1 MAGVNKVILIG
12 NLGNDPDMRYMPNGE
27 PVANISIATSET
39 WNDKNTGEKREKT
52 EWHRVVAYRRT
63 AEIIGQYTRKGSK
76 LYVEGRLQTRKWTD
90 QSGQQRYTTE
100 IVADNIQMLDSRGGG
115 EGSFGGNGGGNYP
128 GNRSNSGGYGQQGG
142 GYDQD
147 YGGSYD
153 QDYGAPSGGNR
164 PRRTNPCRHKT
175 TPAASAAQPSIRT
188 TSTTTSRSDAHK
200 KPRLAR
206 FF

>member
-100 IVADNIQMLDSRGGG
+100 IIADNIQMLDSRSGG

-128 GNRSNSGGYGQQGG
+128 GNRSGGYGQQGG

-164 PRRTNPCRHKT
+164 PQPP
-175 TPAASAAQPSIRT
+175 TPN
-188 TSTTTSRSDAHK
+188 
-200 KPRLAR
+200 KPVPPQNNTGGLGGPTLDQDN
-206 FF
+206 FDDDIPF

>member
-100 IVADNIQMLDSRGGG
+100 IV
-115 EGSFGGNGGGNYP
+115 GGNGSGYYP
-128 GNRSNSGGYGQQGG
+128 GNRSNSSGYGQQGG

-153 QDYGAPSGGNR
+153 QDYSAPSGGNR
-164 PRRTNPCRHKT
+164 PQPP
-175 TPAASAAQPSIRT
+175 TPN
-188 TSTTTSRSDAHK
+188 
-200 KPRLAR
+200 KPVPPQNNTGGLGGPTLDQDN
-206 FF
+206 FDDDIPF

>member
-52 EWHRVVAYRRT
+52 EWHRVVAFRKL
-63 AEIIGQYTRKGSK
+63 AEIIGQYCKKGSK
-76 LYVEGRLQTRKWTD
+76 IYIEGKLQTRKWTD

-115 EGSFGGNGGGNYP
+115 EGSFGGNGSGNYP

-164 PRRTNPCRHKT
+164 PQPP
-175 TPAASAAQPSIRT
+175 TPN
-188 TSTTTSRSDAHK
+188 
-200 KPRLAR
+200 KPVPPQNNTGGLGGPTLDQDN
-206 FF
+206 FDDDIPF

>member
-1 MAGVNKVILIG
+1 MGTGNGVETVFIPETDRGTLCISSQVGCALECTFCSTGRQGFNR
-12 NLGNDPDMRYMPNGE
+12 NL
-27 PVANISIATSET
+27 S
-39 WNDKNTGEKREKT
+39 
-52 EWHRVVAYRRT
+52 T

-76 LYVEGRLQTRKWTD
+76 LSVEGRLQTRKWTD

-115 EGSFGGNGGGNYP
+115 EGSFGGNGSGNYP

-153 QDYGAPSGGNR
+153 QDYGAPSGGGNR
-164 PRRTNPCRHKT
+164 PQPP
-175 TPAASAAQPSIRT
+175 TPN
-188 TSTTTSRSDAHK
+188 
-200 KPRLAR
+200 KPVPPQNNTGGVGGPTLDQDN
-206 FF
+206 FDDDIPF

>member
-63 AEIIGQYTRKGSK
+63 AEVIGQYTRKGSK

-100 IVADNIQMLDSRGGG
+100 IIADSIQFLDSRSGG
-115 EGSFGGNGGGNYP
+115 EGSFGGNGSGNYP

-164 PRRTNPCRHKT
+164 PQPP
-175 TPAASAAQPSIRT
+175 TPN
-188 TSTTTSRSDAHK
+188 
-200 KPRLAR
+200 KPVPPQNNTGGLGGPTLDQDN
-206 FF
+206 FDDDIPF

>member
-63 AEIIGQYTRKGSK
+63 AEVIGQYTRKGSK

-115 EGSFGGNGGGNYP
+115 EGSFGGKGSGNDP

-164 PRRTNPCRHKT
+164 PQPP
-175 TPAASAAQPSIRT
+175 TPN
-188 TSTTTSRSDAHK
+188 
-200 KPRLAR
+200 KPVPPQNNTGGLGGPTLDQDN
-206 FF
+206 FDDDIPF

>member
-63 AEIIGQYTRKGSK
+63 AEVIGQYTRKGSK

-100 IVADNIQMLDSRGGG
+100 IVADNIQMLDSRSGG

-164 PRRTNPCRHKT
+164 PQPP
-175 TPAASAAQPSIRT
+175 TPN
-188 TSTTTSRSDAHK
+188 
-200 KPRLAR
+200 KPVPPQNNTGGLGGPTLDQDN
-206 FF
+206 FDDDIPF

>member
-115 EGSFGGNGGGNYP
+115 EGSFSGNGSGNYL

-164 PRRTNPCRHKT
+164 PQPP
-175 TPAASAAQPSIRT
+175 TPN
-188 TSTTTSRSDAHK
+188 
-200 KPRLAR
+200 KPVPPQNNTGGLGGPTLDQDN
-206 FF
+206 FDDDIPF

>member
-1 MAGVNKVILIG
+1 MAGVNLVIILG
-12 NLGNDPDMRYMPNGE
+12 NLGNDPEVRYMPNGE

-52 EWHRVVAYRRT
+52 EWHRVTAYRRT

-76 LYVEGRLQTRKWTD
+76 LYVEGRLQTRKWSD

-100 IVADNIQMLDSRGGG
+100 IIADNIQMLDSRSGG

-128 GNRSNSGGYGQQGG
+128 NNRNNGGGYGQQGG

-164 PRRTNPCRHKT
+164 SQPP
-175 TPAASAAQPSIRT
+175 TPN
-188 TSTTTSRSDAHK
+188 
-200 KPRLAR
+200 KPVPPQNNNGGVGGPTLDQD
-206 FF
+206 FDDDIPF

>member
-52 EWHRVVAYRRT
+52 EWHRVVA
-63 AEIIGQYTRKGSK
+63 
-76 LYVEGRLQTRKWTD
+76 
-90 QSGQQRYTTE
+90 
-100 IVADNIQMLDSRGGG
+100 DNIQMLDSRGGG
-115 EGSFGGNGGGNYP
+115 EGSFGGNGSGNYP

-153 QDYGAPSGGNR
+153 QDYGAPSGGGNR
-164 PRRTNPCRHKT
+164 PQPP
-175 TPAASAAQPSIRT
+175 TPN
-188 TSTTTSRSDAHK
+188 
-200 KPRLAR
+200 KPVPPQNNTGGLGGPTLDQDN
-206 FF
+206 FDDDIPF